1 MERRVYFYSGPGLKL
16 TGFLSVPPDYEEGAG
31 KRPGVVLCQGPGGYK
46 NPEVVA
52 RDTLM
57 PAVSQ
62 WLNRAG
68 FVALRFSYRGVG
80 ESEGPDYRLI
90 PLEQVEDIGN
100 VITFIQQQEEVDT
113 NRIGLFGAATG
124 GANVSYVAGIDPRV
138 KCMVSVSGMG
148 DLGRWAR
155 STRRYWEWLEWLQV
169 LDKDRV
175 DRVLTGKSRIVE
187 LTEIIPPDPAAKRE
201 AAKMAAISSE
211 LKVTSAMLLSLESAE
226 AISNYRPETVVGRIS
241 PRAAMWIC
249 AGNDALVP
257 IDESRSMYQQ
267 AKEPKK
273 LVILEGVEH
282 HALYHAPAFEQ
293 VMTHATE
300 WFDTYLKAREVPPY
314 SESELS

>member
-1 MERRVYFYSGPGLKL
+1 MERKVCFYSGPGLKL
-16 TGFLSVPPDYEEGAG
+16 AGFLSVPTDYEEGAG

-46 NPEVVA
+46 NPEAVA
-52 RDTLM
+52 KDSLM

-90 PLEQVEDIGN
+90 PLEQVEDIRN
-100 VITFIQQQEEVDT
+100 AITFIQQQEEVDAK
-113 NRIGLFGAATG
+113 RIGLFGAATG

-148 DLGRWAR
+148 DLGRWAQ

-175 DRVLTGKSRIVE
+175 ERVLTGKSRIVE
-187 LTEIIPPDPAAKRE
+187 LTDIIPPDPAAKRE
-201 AAKMAAISSE
+201 ATKMAEAFSE
-211 LKVTSAMLLSLESAE
+211 LKVAKMLLSLESAE
-226 AISNYRPETVVGRIS
+226 AIGNYRPETMVDRIS

-249 AGNDALVP
+249 AGNDTLLP
-257 IDESRSMYQQ
+257 IDESRSMYQK
-267 AKEPKK
+267 AKEPKN
-273 LVILEGVEH
+273 LVILEGLEH

-300 WFDTYLKAREVPPY
+300 WFDTYLKAKEVPAY
-314 SESELS
+314 FESELS